1 MLAITGLARG
11 TQFGAGEAVHHLD
24 NAQEATNPGAST
36 QAAENASPEGHG
48 NAALT
53 GLVPAGG
60 LHAVVDGA
68 VAKGKSKAETIQ
80 QFKNEMMV
88 ILAVLAINADP
99 HRPSGLRG

>member
-1 MLAITGLARG
+1 MSAITGLARG
-11 TQFGAGEAVHHLD
+11 TQFAAGEAVHELD
-24 NAQEATNPGAST
+24 NAQAANPGAST
-36 QAAENASPEGHG
+36 QAAVNASPEGHS
-48 NAALT
+48 NTALT

-60 LHAVVDGA
+60 LHPVVDGA
-68 VAKGKSKAETIQ
+68 VAKGKSKAEIIQ